1 MTVWVAR
8 IALFCLDTAV
18 TVMVVIA
25 LIFLVVSLPLW
36 LMLAML
42 LSQSTDQTTPF
53 SVASAGI
60 ITALSVM
67 DLPAATL
74 PAPSMVSPVTPLT
87 TRRVMLPLTLLPSF
101 AVAVMVTLPV
111 LRAVTRP
118 LASTVAILLLLL
130 DHVTSA
136 IASSGSH
143 VAFSCKVLLPLKSTY
158 VVGALTVI
166 FFTPGAMHRRK
177 FA

>member
-1 MTVWVAR
+1 
-8 IALFCLDTAV
+8 
-18 TVMVVIA
+18 
-25 LIFLVVSLPLW
+25 
-36 LMLAML
+36 
-42 LSQSTDQTTPF
+42 
-53 SVASAGI
+53 
-60 ITALSVM
+60 M

-166 FFTPGAMHRRK
+166 FSRPAQCTGGSSHNATGRFSAPPTPAHSACMSHVWW
-177 FA
+177 

>member
-1 MTVWVAR
+1 
-8 IALFCLDTAV
+8 
-18 TVMVVIA
+18 
-25 LIFLVVSLPLW
+25 
-36 LMLAML
+36 
-42 LSQSTDQTTPF
+42 
-53 SVASAGI
+53 
-60 ITALSVM
+60 
-67 DLPAATL
+67 
-74 PAPSMVSPVTPLT
+74 MVSPVTPLT
-87 TRRVMLPLTLLPSF
+87 TRRVMRPLTLLPSF

-118 LASTVAILLLLL
+118 LASTVAILLLL

>member
-1 MTVWVAR
+1 
-8 IALFCLDTAV
+8 
-18 TVMVVIA
+18 
-25 LIFLVVSLPLW
+25 
-36 LMLAML
+36 
-42 LSQSTDQTTPF
+42 
-53 SVASAGI
+53 
-60 ITALSVM
+60 M

-74 PAPSMVSPVTPLT
+74 LAPSMVSPVTPLT
-87 TRRVMLPLTLLPSF
+87 TRRLMLPLTLLPSF

-130 DHVTSA
+130 AHVV

>member
-1 MTVWVAR
+1 
-8 IALFCLDTAV
+8 
-18 TVMVVIA
+18 
-25 LIFLVVSLPLW
+25 
-36 LMLAML
+36 
-42 LSQSTDQTTPF
+42 
-53 SVASAGI
+53 
-60 ITALSVM
+60 
-67 DLPAATL
+67 
-74 PAPSMVSPVTPLT
+74 MVSPVTPLT
-87 TRRVMLPLTLLPSF
+87 TRRVMLSLTLLPSF

-111 LRAVTRP
+111 LCAVTRP

-166 FFTPGAMHRRK
+166 FFTLGAMHRRK

>member
-25 LIFLVVSLPLW
+25 LTFLVVSLPLW

-74 PAPSMVSPVTPLT
+74 LAPSMVSPVTPLT
-87 TRRVMLPLTLLPSF
+87 TRRLMLPLTLLPSF

-130 DHVTSA
+130 DHVTSV

-143 VAFSCKVLLPLKSTY
+143 VAFSGKVLLPLKSTY

>member
-1 MTVWVAR
+1 
-8 IALFCLDTAV
+8 
-18 TVMVVIA
+18 MVVIA

-42 LSQSTDQTTPF
+42 LSQSTDQMTPF

-74 PAPSMVSPVTPLT
+74 LAPSMVSPVTPLT

-101 AVAVMVTLPV
+101 AVAVMV

-130 DHVTSA
+130 DHVTSV